1 MLELNFHGN
10 QHSLFFLLHPIQWL
24 WKVFSK
30 CTVCSHWKNKVLYF
44 QTFEYLL
51 KPLHVQLA
59 FTAIHTI
66 NRATKT
72 IFFSHPLKAMN
83 MESTNQNIWTFSLCW
98 VFSTKNDFQIYKL
111 WRASCWGTP
120 NWLKFRQ
127 SRVRR
132 GWDPIWTHLFE
143 QFKRKSA
150 YLM

>member
-1 MLELNFHGN
+1 MAINIHFSYYFIPFNDYEKSFLN
-10 QHSLFFLLHPIQWL
+10 
-24 WKVFSK
+24 
-30 CTVCSHWKNKVLYF
+30 VLYAATEKIKF
-44 QTFEYLL
+44 YIFRRLSYLL

-143 QFKRKSA
+143 QFERKSA